1 MPLVVVDDIEM
12 YYESR
17 GSGPPLVVIGGLG
30 LEMSELDTLV
40 NRLASS
46 FRVVAFDNRG
56 AGRSSKPR
64 GPYSIE
70 QMAGDVAGLMDR
82 SDLPRAHV
90 LGISMGGRIAMALA
104 LAHPEH
110 VDHLV
115 LVSTGPRAAGER
127 WLVRLGMLV
136 SDLPLLRGRHRQP
149 RYALKA
155 QFDATSTFDCSERL
169 EEIEQPTLILHGRS
183 DHIAPVAWPSRCTPR
198 SRTLA
203 SSCSRVGTCSPSQR
217 SGRSS
222 SRTLTHF
229 LHPADNATLAEA
241 KEEPNCKALRRLGPA
256 PSPRSSFA
264 CVRHPSQ

>member
-17 GSGPPLVVIGGLG
+17 GSGPALVVIGGLG
-30 LEMSELDTLV
+30 LEMSELGTLV
-40 NRLASS
+40 DPLASS

-70 QMAGDVAGLMDR
+70 QMAGDVAGLIDR
-82 SDLPRAHV
+82 LDLPRAHV
-90 LGISMGGRIAMALA
+90 LGISMGGKIAMALA
-104 LAHPEH
+104 FAHPER

-115 LVSTGPRAAGER
+115 LVSTGPRAAGAR

-136 SDLPLLRGRHRQP
+136 SDLPLLRGCHRQP

-169 EEIEQPTLILHGRS
+169 VEIKQPTLPAWQIRPHRTRCAGRADARPDPELS
-183 DHIAPVAWPSRCTPR
+183 PRPVRGWAPVHLHNAAGEVRR
-198 SRTLA
+198 
-203 SSCSRVGTCSPSQR
+203 
-217 SGRSS
+217 GR
-222 SRTLTHF
+222 
-229 LHPADNATLAEA
+229 
-241 KEEPNCKALRRLGPA
+241 
-256 PSPRSSFA
+256 
-264 CVRHPSQ
+264 

>member
-17 GSGPPLVVIGGLG
+17 GSGPALVVIGGLG
-30 LEMSELDTLV
+30 LEMSEMDTLV
-40 NRLASS
+40 NPLASG
-46 FRVVAFDNRG
+46 FRVVVFDNRG

-82 SDLPRAHV
+82 LDLPRAHV

-104 LAHPEH
+104 LAHPER

-115 LVSTGPRAAGER
+115 LVSTGPRAGGAQ

-155 QFDATSTFDCSERL
+155 QFDATRTFDCTERL
-169 EEIEQPTLILHGRS
+169 SEIEQPTLILHGRS
-183 DHIAPVAWPSRCTPR
+183 DHIAPVALAEQMRARIPNSRLVLFEGGHLFTFTTQREKFVADVDAFLTPSR
-198 SRTLA
+198 
-203 SSCSRVGTCSPSQR
+203 
-217 SGRSS
+217 
-222 SRTLTHF
+222 
-229 LHPADNATLAEA
+229 
-241 KEEPNCKALRRLGPA
+241 
-256 PSPRSSFA
+256 
-264 CVRHPSQ
+264 